1 LGICPPNDFL
11 SATLGLPMPTALNP
25 PPSTPDTAAMNR
37 RLADYLKAYGAPLP
51 SQEALDLFLEIAR
64 FVKGMHEQCAFY
76 GQELRLDNII
86 LSADQPP
93 RVLDCGIPQSR
104 LAAKS
109 PTPEEVTKGI
119 RQDIHQLGVL
129 LYQMVTGQPVPEHR
143 PAYNFRTDFDETTD
157 LLPVPDPRTV
167 NPSVSVDVARLVAK
181 ATARD
186 VQSRAKSVGELL
198 ALLEPVS
205 DTASAEV
212 AGLSQLGKAVPADSP
227 ATDGATLEEKVT
239 PPARRE
245 AKVTLA
251 KRSLPVISE
260 PTGFVKPEIGV
271 GQRARA
277 AVAPAPPKN
286 LVEGLAQ
293 AFADLSG
300 TGERPTG
307 KGFQFFLVGA
317 SCLLLLVV
325 SLITYRIIEK
335 FFFGPG
341 AGVGSRPALETLQ
354 SKEAAPSRPS
364 FTPTPAPEDARA
376 LLPPLVAVK
385 GGTFEMGSLD
395 GQPDEQPVHRV
406 TLSDF
411 EIGKYEVTNAQYKA
425 FCDAT
430 GRPYPEEPNFAK
442 LRNYFLEYPYHP
454 VVRVSWD
461 DANAYCV
468 WLSERTGDLY
478 RLPTEAEWEYVARN
492 SPIGWDSYHSGGAPH
507 EVGTSPPNELG
518 IYDLMGNVWEWC
530 ADWYGPYSAESQTNP
545 KGAPRGT
552 HKVLRGCS
560 WYFSTVPCRPTSRF
574 RFDPTLNYWFNGGF
588 RVVRAK
594 H

>member
-1 LGICPPNDFL
+1 
-11 SATLGLPMPTALNP
+11 MPTALDP
-25 PPSTPDTAAMNR
+25 PPSTLDNAAMNK
-37 RLADYLKAYGAPLP
+37 RLGDYLKAYGAPLP
-51 SQEALDLFLEIAR
+51 SQEALDLFLGMAR
-64 FVKGMHEQCAFY
+64 IVHGMHEQFAFY
-76 GQELRLDNII
+76 GQELRFDNVI
-86 LSADQPP
+86 LSAEQPP
-93 RVLDCGIPQSR
+93 RVLDCGVPQSR
-104 LAAKS
+104 LSAKS
-109 PTPEEVTKGI
+109 PTPEDVAQGI
-119 RQDIHQLGVL
+119 RRDIHQLGMM
-129 LYQMVTGQPVPEHR
+129 LYQMVTGQPVPERH
-143 PAYNFRTDFDETTD
+143 ATHNFRTDFDETSD

-167 NPSVSVDVARLVAK
+167 NPAVSVEIARLVAK

-186 VQSRAKSVGELL
+186 AQSRAKSIGELL
-198 ALLEPVS
+198 ALLEPSPDATPEETAKVQS
-205 DTASAEV
+205 ASLVPAASA
-212 AGLSQLGKAVPADSP
+212 PAEPGQASEASP
-227 ATDGATLEEKVT
+227 PV
-239 PPARRE
+239 RRE
-245 AKVTLA
+245 ARVTLA
-251 KRSLPVISE
+251 KRSLPVVSE
-260 PTGFVKPEIGV
+260 RTGFVVNE
-271 GQRARA
+271 A
-277 AVAPAPPKN
+277 AVKRDTPAVTPAPPAT

-307 KGFQFFLVGA
+307 RGFKFFVAGM

-325 SLITYRIIEK
+325 SLITYRIVEK
-335 FFFGPG
+335 FFLGG
-341 AGVGSRPALETLQ
+341 GTGVATRPTVEALRSKSET
-354 SKEAAPSRPS
+354 SNRPI
-364 FTPTPAPEDARA
+364 FTPTPAPDDTRA
-376 LLPPLVAVK
+376 LLPALVAVK
-385 GGTFEMGSLD
+385 GGTFEMGSRD

-430 GRPYPEEPNFAK
+430 GRPYPEEPNFAR
-442 LRNYFLEYPYHP
+442 LRNYFLDYPHHP

-530 ADWYGPYSAESQTNP
+530 ADWYGSYPAEPQTNP
-545 KGAPRGT
+545 KGPPRGT

>member
-1 LGICPPNDFL
+1 
-11 SATLGLPMPTALNP
+11 MPTALD
-25 PPSTPDTAAMNR
+25 PPSPTLDTTAMNK
-37 RLADYLKAYGAPLP
+37 RLGDYLKAYGAPLP
-51 SQEALDLFLEIAR
+51 SQEALDLFLGMAR
-64 FVKGMHEQCAFY
+64 IVHGMHEQFAFY
-76 GQELRLDNII
+76 GQELRFDNVI
-86 LSADQPP
+86 LSAEQPP
-93 RVLDCGIPQSR
+93 RVLDCGVPQSR

-109 PTPEEVTKGI
+109 PTPEDVAQGI
-119 RQDIHQLGVL
+119 RRDIHQLGVM
-129 LYQMVTGQPVPEHR
+129 LYQMVTGQPVPERH
-143 PAYNFRTDFDETTD
+143 ATHNFRTDFDETSD
-157 LLPVPDPRTV
+157 LLPAPDPRTV
-167 NPSVSVDVARLVAK
+167 NPSVSMEIVRLVAK

-186 VQSRAKSVGELL
+186 AQSRAKSIGELL
-198 ALLEPVS
+198 ALLEPSPDATPEETAKVQAAPP
-205 DTASAEV
+205 TPAASAPAEPGQASEV
-212 AGLSQLGKAVPADSP
+212 G
-227 ATDGATLEEKVT
+227 
-239 PPARRE
+239 PPVRRE
-245 AKVTLA
+245 ARVTLA
-251 KRSLPVISE
+251 KRSLPVVSE
-260 PTGFVKPEIGV
+260 RTGFVVNE
-271 GQRARA
+271 A
-277 AVAPAPPKN
+277 AVKRDTPAVKPAPPAT

-307 KGFQFFLVGA
+307 RGFKFFVAGM

-325 SLITYRIIEK
+325 SLITYRIVEK
-335 FFFGPG
+335 FFLGGG
-341 AGVGSRPALETLQ
+341 AGAATRPTVEALRSKSETPNRQ
-354 SKEAAPSRPS
+354 T
-364 FTPTPAPEDARA
+364 FTPTPAPEDTRA
-376 LLPPLVAVK
+376 LLPALVAVK

-395 GQPDEQPVHRV
+395 GQPDEQPVRQV

-430 GRPYPEEPNFAK
+430 GRPYPEEPNFAR
-442 LRNYFLEYPYHP
+442 LRNYFLDYPHHP

-492 SPIGWDSYHSGGAPH
+492 SPVGWDSYHSGGAPH

-530 ADWYGPYSAESQTNP
+530 ADWYGPYPAEPQTNP

-560 WYFSTVPCRPTSRF
+560 WYFSTVPCRTTSRF

>member
-1 LGICPPNDFL
+1 
-11 SATLGLPMPTALNP
+11 MPTALDP
-25 PPSTPDTAAMNR
+25 PPSPSTLDTRPMNQK
-37 RLADYLKAYGAPLP
+37 LGDYLTARGVPLP
-51 SQEALDLFLEIAR
+51 AQEALELFIGMAHI
-64 FVKGMHEQCAFY
+64 VKGMHEQFAFY
-76 GQELRLDNII
+76 GRELQLDNII
-86 LSADQPP
+86 LSSDRPP

-109 PTPEEVTKGI
+109 PTPEEVAKGI
-119 RQDIHQLGVL
+119 RQDIYQLGVL
-129 LYQMVTGQPVPEHR
+129 LYQMATGQPVPER
-143 PAYNFRTDFDETTD
+143 RSTYNFRTDFDETAD
-157 LLPVPDPRTV
+157 LAPVPDPRTV
-167 NPSVSVDVARLVAK
+167 NPSVSVEIARLVAK

-186 VQSRAKSVGELL
+186 AQGRAKSVGELL
-198 ALLEPVS
+198 TLLEPAL
-205 DTASAEV
+205 DAAPNGTAPALPTTPLTSTDRL
-212 AGLSQLGKAVPADSP
+212 AGEGDVVKAS
-227 ATDGATLEEKVT
+227 

-251 KRSLPVISE
+251 KRSLPVVSE
-260 PTGFVKPEIGV
+260 RTGFVINEADIKRRTPP
-271 GQRARA
+271 
-277 AVAPAPPKN
+277 AVPAPPSS

-307 KGFQFFLVGA
+307 KGFKFFLAGMSA
-317 SCLLLLVV
+317 LLLLVV
-325 SLITYRIIEK
+325 SLITYRIVEK
-335 FFFGPG
+335 FSLGGG
-341 AGVGSRPALETLQ
+341 AGAATRPTVEALR
-354 SKEAAPSRPS
+354 SKGNTPERPPLM
-364 FTPTPAPEDARA
+364 PTSAPEDARA
-376 LLPPLVAVK
+376 LLPPLVAIK
-385 GGTFEMGSLD
+385 GGTFEMGSYD
-395 GQPDEQPVHRV
+395 GQPDEQPVRRV

-430 GRPYPEEPNFAK
+430 RRPYPEEPNFAR
-442 LRNYFLEYPYHP
+442 LRNYFLDYPQHP

-492 SPIGWDSYHSGGAPH
+492 SPIGWDSYNSGGAPH

-530 ADWYGPYSAESQTNP
+530 ADWYGPYPSEPQTNP
-545 KGAPRGT
+545 KGVPRGT

-560 WYFSTVPCRPTSRF
+560 WYFSTVPCRTTSRF

>member
-1 LGICPPNDFL
+1 
-11 SATLGLPMPTALNP
+11 MPTALD
-25 PPSTPDTAAMNR
+25 PPSPTLDNAAMNK
-37 RLADYLKAYGAPLP
+37 RLGDYLKAYGAPLP
-51 SQEALDLFLEIAR
+51 AQEALDLFLGMAR
-64 FVKGMHEQCAFY
+64 IVHGMHEQFAFY
-76 GQELRLDNII
+76 GQELRLDNVI
-86 LSADQPP
+86 LSTDQPP

-109 PTPEEVTKGI
+109 PTPEDVAQGI
-119 RQDIHQLGVL
+119 RRDIHQLGVM
-129 LYQMVTGQPVPEHR
+129 LYQMATGQPAPER
-143 PAYNFRTDFDETTD
+143 RSTYNFRTDFDETSE

-167 NPSVSVDVARLVAK
+167 NPAVSMEIVRLVAK

-186 VQSRAKSVGELL
+186 AQSQAKSIGELL
-198 ALLEPVS
+198 ALLEPS
-205 DTASAEV
+205 PDAAAE
-212 AGLSQLGKAVPADSP
+212 GMTEGMTKAVLPAP
-227 ATDGATLEEKVT
+227 AAQVQASETN
-239 PPARRE
+239 PPVRRDAR
-245 AKVTLA
+245 VTLA
-251 KRSLPVISE
+251 KRSLPVVSE
-260 PTGFVKPEIGV
+260 RTGFVLNE
-271 GQRARA
+271 A
-277 AVAPAPPKN
+277 AVKRDAPPAPALPPAS
-286 LVEGLAQ
+286 LVDGLAQ

-307 KGFQFFLVGA
+307 KGFKFFLAGV

-325 SLITYRIIEK
+325 SLVTYRIVEK
-335 FFFGPG
+335 FFLGGG
-341 AGVGSRPALETLQ
+341 AGVATRPTVEALRSAGETPNRQ
-354 SKEAAPSRPS
+354 TFVPTAAPDD
-364 FTPTPAPEDARA
+364 TRA
-376 LLPPLVAVK
+376 LLPALVAVK

-411 EIGKYEVTNAQYKA
+411 EIGRYEVTNAQYKA

-430 GRPYPEEPNFAK
+430 RRPYPEEPNFAR
-442 LRNYFLEYPYHP
+442 LRNYFLDYPQHP

-492 SPIGWDSYHSGGAPH
+492 SPVGWDSYHSGGAPH

-530 ADWYGPYSAESQTNP
+530 ADWYGAYPAEPQTNP
-545 KGAPRGT
+545 KGAARGT

-560 WYFSTVPCRPTSRF
+560 WYFSTVPCRTTSRF

>member
-1 LGICPPNDFL
+1 
-11 SATLGLPMPTALNP
+11 MPTALDP
-25 PPSTPDTAAMNR
+25 PPSTLDNAAMNK
-37 RLADYLKAYGAPLP
+37 RLGDYLKAYGAPLP
-51 SQEALDLFLEIAR
+51 SQEALDLFLGMAR
-64 FVKGMHEQCAFY
+64 IVHGMHEQFAFY
-76 GQELRLDNII
+76 GQELRFDNVI
-86 LSADQPP
+86 LSAEQPP
-93 RVLDCGIPQSR
+93 RVLDCGVPQSR

-109 PTPEEVTKGI
+109 PTPEDVAQGI
-119 RQDIHQLGVL
+119 RRDIHQLGVM
-129 LYQMVTGQPVPEHR
+129 LYQMVTGQPVPERH
-143 PAYNFRTDFDETTD
+143 ATHNFRTDFDETSD

-167 NPSVSVDVARLVAK
+167 NPSVSMEIVRLVAK

-186 VQSRAKSVGELL
+186 AQSRAKSIGELL
-198 ALLEPVS
+198 ALLEPSPDATPEETAKVQAAPP
-205 DTASAEV
+205 TPAASAPAEPGQASE
-212 AGLSQLGKAVPADSP
+212 AG
-227 ATDGATLEEKVT
+227 
-239 PPARRE
+239 PPVRRE
-245 AKVTLA
+245 ARVTLA
-251 KRSLPVISE
+251 KRSLPVVSE
-260 PTGFVKPEIGV
+260 RTGFVVNE
-271 GQRARA
+271 A
-277 AVAPAPPKN
+277 AVKRDTPAVTPAPPTT

-307 KGFQFFLVGA
+307 RGFKFFVAGM

-325 SLITYRIIEK
+325 SLITYRIVEK
-335 FFFGPG
+335 FFLGGG
-341 AGVGSRPALETLQ
+341 AGAATRPTVEALRSKRET
-354 SKEAAPSRPS
+354 SNRPT
-364 FTPTPAPEDARA
+364 FTPTPAPDDTRA
-376 LLPPLVAVK
+376 LLPALVAVK

-430 GRPYPEEPNFAK
+430 GRPYPEEPNFAR
-442 LRNYFLEYPYHP
+442 LRNYFLDYPQHP

-492 SPIGWDSYHSGGAPH
+492 SPVGWDSYHSGGAPH

-530 ADWYGPYSAESQTNP
+530 ADWYGSYPAEPQANP

>member
-1 LGICPPNDFL
+1 
-11 SATLGLPMPTALNP
+11 MPTALDP
-25 PPSTPDTAAMNR
+25 PLPTLDNAAMNK
-37 RLADYLKAYGAPLP
+37 RLGDYLKAYGAPLP
-51 SQEALDLFLEIAR
+51 AQEALDLFLGMAR
-64 FVKGMHEQCAFY
+64 IVHGMHEQFAFY
-76 GQELRLDNII
+76 GQELRFDNVI
-86 LSADQPP
+86 LSPDQPP

-109 PTPEEVTKGI
+109 PAPEDVAQGI
-119 RQDIHQLGVL
+119 RRDIHQLGVM
-129 LYQMVTGQPVPEHR
+129 LYQMATGQPVPER
-143 PAYNFRTDFDETTD
+143 RSTYNFRTDFDETSE

-167 NPSVSVDVARLVAK
+167 NPAVSMEIVRLVAK

-186 VQSRAKSVGELL
+186 AQSQAKSIGELL
-198 ALLEPVS
+198 SLLEPS
-205 DTASAEV
+205 PDAAEGAAKAELSAPAAPAPAESAQASQAN
-212 AGLSQLGKAVPADSP
+212 
-227 ATDGATLEEKVT
+227 
-239 PPARRE
+239 PPVRRD

-251 KRSLPVISE
+251 KRSLPVVSE
-260 PTGFVKPEIGV
+260 RTGFVLNE
-271 GQRARA
+271 A
-277 AVAPAPPKN
+277 AVKRDAPPAPAPPPAS
-286 LVEGLAQ
+286 LVDGLAQ

-307 KGFQFFLVGA
+307 KGFKFFLAGV

-325 SLITYRIIEK
+325 SLIIYRIVEK
-335 FFFGPG
+335 FFLGGG
-341 AGVGSRPALETLQ
+341 ASVATRPTVEALRSRSETSNRQ
-354 SKEAAPSRPS
+354 TFVPTTAPDD
-364 FTPTPAPEDARA
+364 TRA
-376 LLPPLVAVK
+376 LLPALVAVK

-430 GRPYPEEPNFAK
+430 RRPYPEEPNFAR
-442 LRNYFLEYPYHP
+442 LRNYFLDYPHHP

-461 DANAYCV
+461 DANAYCI

-518 IYDLMGNVWEWC
+518 IHDLMGNVWEWC
-530 ADWYGPYSAESQTNP
+530 ADWYGSYPAEPQTNP
-545 KGAPRGT
+545 KGSPRGT

-560 WYFSTVPCRPTSRF
+560 WYFSTVPCRTTSRF

>member
-1 LGICPPNDFL
+1 MEAVLPTSFF
-11 SATLGLPMPTALNP
+11 SAEPLMPTALNP
-25 PPSTPDTAAMNR
+25 PPATLDTPAMNKN
-37 RLADYLKAYGAPLP
+37 LGDYLKDYGAPLP
-51 SQEALDLFLEIAR
+51 TQEALDLFLGIAR
-64 FVKGMHEQCAFY
+64 IVNGMHEQFAFY
-76 GQELRLDNII
+76 GSELRVENII

-109 PTPEEVTKGI
+109 ATPSEVAQGI
-119 RQDIHQLGVL
+119 RQDIHQLGVI
-129 LYQMVTGQPVPEHR
+129 LYRLSTGQSPPER
-143 PAYNFRTDFDETTD
+143 RSTYNFRADFDEASD
-157 LLPVPDPRTV
+157 LPPVPDPRAAH
-167 NPSVSVDVARLVAK
+167 PSVSPAIARLVAK

-186 VQSRAKSVGELL
+186 EQTQARRISELLLLLDAKTELAAESRAESRREAADQPDVS
-198 ALLEPVS
+198 ASEPP
-205 DTASAEV
+205 DGSA
-212 AGLSQLGKAVPADSP
+212 
-227 ATDGATLEEKVT
+227 
-239 PPARRE
+239 PARRE

-251 KRSLPVISE
+251 KRSLPVVSE
-260 PTGFVKPEIGV
+260 RTGFVINE
-271 GQRARA
+271 A
-277 AVAPAPPKN
+277 AVKRDAPSSPQSSPTS
-286 LVEGLAQ
+286 LVDGIAQ

-307 KGFQFFLVGA
+307 KGFKFFLVGV
-317 SCLLLLVV
+317 SCLLLL
-325 SLITYRIIEK
+325 
-335 FFFGPG
+335 
-341 AGVGSRPALETLQ
+341 AVGSAAYRLVVKFRLGGDQGAATRPNIETLRRD
-354 SKEAAPSRPS
+354 AAASNRPKLA
-364 FTPTPAPEDARA
+364 PTAAPEDIAA
-376 LLPPLVAVK
+376 PLPPLVAIK

-395 GQPDEQPVHRV
+395 GQPDEQPVRRV
-406 TLSDF
+406 TVSDF

-430 GRPYPEEPNFAK
+430 RRPYPEEPNFAR
-442 LRNYFLEYPYHP
+442 LRNYFLDYPNHP

-468 WLSERTGDLY
+468 WLSERSGDLY
-478 RLPTEAEWEYVARN
+478 RLPTEAEWEYVARD
-492 SPIGWDSYHSGGAPH
+492 SPIGWDSYNSGGAPH
-507 EVGTSPPNELG
+507 EVGTSVPNELG

-530 ADWYGPYSAESQTNP
+530 ADWYGPYPPNPQVNP

-594 H
+594 G

>member
-1 LGICPPNDFL
+1 
-11 SATLGLPMPTALNP
+11 MPTALD
-25 PPSTPDTAAMNR
+25 PPSPTLDNAAMNK
-37 RLADYLKAYGAPLP
+37 RLGDYLKAYGAPLP
-51 SQEALDLFLEIAR
+51 AQEALDLFLGMAR
-64 FVKGMHEQCAFY
+64 IVHGMHEQFAFY
-76 GQELRLDNII
+76 GQELRLDNVI
-86 LSADQPP
+86 LSTDQPP

-109 PTPEEVTKGI
+109 PTPEDVAQGV
-119 RQDIHQLGVL
+119 RRDIHQLGVM
-129 LYQMVTGQPVPEHR
+129 LYQMATGQPAPER
-143 PAYNFRTDFDETTD
+143 RSTYNFRTDFDETSE

-167 NPSVSVDVARLVAK
+167 NPSVSMEIVRLVAK

-186 VQSRAKSVGELL
+186 AHSQAKSIGELL
-198 ALLEPVS
+198 ALLEPS
-205 DTASAEV
+205 PDSAPSEGATAATTGTAPPV
-212 AGLSQLGKAVPADSP
+212 PAPADSVP
-227 ATDGATLEEKVT
+227 AEHVPASEAN
-239 PPARRE
+239 PPVRRDAR
-245 AKVTLA
+245 VTLA
-251 KRSLPVISE
+251 KRSLPVVSE
-260 PTGFVKPEIGV
+260 RTGFVLNE
-271 GQRARA
+271 A
-277 AVAPAPPKN
+277 AVKRDAPPVTASPPAS
-286 LVEGLAQ
+286 LVDGLAQ

-307 KGFQFFLVGA
+307 KGFKFFLAGV
-317 SCLLLLVV
+317 SCLLLVVV
-325 SLITYRIIEK
+325 SLITYRIVEK
-335 FFFGPG
+335 FFLGGGSG
-341 AGVGSRPALETLQ
+341 AATRPTVEALRSRSET
-354 SKEAAPSRPS
+354 SNRPT
-364 FTPTPAPEDARA
+364 FTPTAAPEDTRA
-376 LLPPLVAVK
+376 LLPALVAVK
-385 GGTFEMGSLD
+385 GGTFEMGSTD
-395 GQPDEQPVHRV
+395 GQPDEQPVRRV

-411 EIGKYEVTNAQYKA
+411 EIGKYEVTNAQYRA

-430 GRPYPEEPNFAK
+430 RRPYPEEPNFAR
-442 LRNYFLEYPYHP
+442 LRNYFLDYPQHP

-492 SPIGWDSYHSGGAPH
+492 SPIGWDSYQSGGAPH

-530 ADWYGPYSAESQTNP
+530 ADWYGAYPAEPQTNP
-545 KGAPRGT
+545 KGAARGT

-560 WYFSTVPCRPTSRF
+560 WYFSTVPCRTTSRF

>member
-1 LGICPPNDFL
+1 
-11 SATLGLPMPTALNP
+11 
-25 PPSTPDTAAMNR
+25 MNR
-37 RLADYLKAYGAPLP
+37 NLGDYLKAYGAPLP
-51 SQEALDLFLEIAR
+51 NQEALELFLGIAR
-64 FVKGMHEQCAFY
+64 IVDGMHEQCAFY
-76 GQELRLDNII
+76 GRELRLENVI

-93 RVLDCGIPQSR
+93 RVLDCGVPQSR

-109 PTPEEVTKGI
+109 PTPEEVAQGV
-119 RQDIHQLGVL
+119 RRDIHQLGAM
-129 LYQMVTGQPVPEHR
+129 LYHLVTGQPAPEVR
-143 PAYNFRTDFDETTD
+143 STYNFRTDFDEAAE
-157 LLPVPDPRTV
+157 LPPVPDPRTV
-167 NPSVSVDVARLVAK
+167 RPSVSAEITRLVAT

-186 VQSRAKSVGELL
+186 EQSRAKRVSDLL
-198 ALLEPVS
+198 ALLEPPSEPTATPGPVS
-205 DTASAEV
+205 APSPVAAAPASAAET
-212 AGLSQLGKAVPADSP
+212 A
-227 ATDGATLEEKVT
+227 
-239 PPARRE
+239 PARRE
-245 AKVTLA
+245 TRATA
-251 KRSLPVISE
+251 ARRSLPVVSE
-260 PTGFVKPEIGV
+260 RTGFVVNE
-271 GQRARA
+271 A
-277 AVAPAPPKN
+277 AVKRTPDAAAPTAPASF
-286 LVEGLAQ
+286 VDGLAQ

-300 TGERPTG
+300 TGEKPTG
-307 KGFQFFLVGA
+307 KGFKFFLAGM
-317 SCLLLLVV
+317 SGLLLLVV
-325 SLITYRIIEK
+325 GLAAYRLTAKFLLGGGQSAATRPNIEALRQDA
-335 FFFGPG
+335 PT
-341 AGVGSRPALETLQ
+341 ANRPKLTPN
-354 SKEAAPSRPS
+354 AP
-364 FTPTPAPEDARA
+364 PEDVAA
-376 LLPPLVAVK
+376 LLPPLTAVK
-385 GGTFEMGSLD
+385 GGTFEMGSRD
-395 GQPDEQPVHRV
+395 GQPDEQPVRRV

-430 GRPYPEEPNFAK
+430 RRPYPEEPNFAR
-442 LRNYFLEYPYHP
+442 LRNYFLDYPNHP

-461 DANAYCV
+461 DANAYCI

-492 SPIGWDSYHSGGAPH
+492 SPIGWDSYNSGGAPH

-530 ADWYGPYSAESQTNP
+530 ADWYGPYPSEPQTNP